1 MAKKLKDLSELTAEQ
16 LEEQQRQADLAGE
29 QLPEVDESADRIDE
43 ILKSNDLDGG
53 TVRLSRRG
61 PSENSFS
68 YVTKIKA
75 AEFDIDFVK
84 KVFGGGDYHGQTFRA
99 NGQMYKKFEFSIDAR
114 FQGTIELP
122 KGGQISGQPQVD
134 PVALM
139 RQMHEMGKDDKGN
152 SVIMQQMLKSQSE
165 QSQQNIAMM
174 QQNSKETM
182 QMMIAMM
189 TALATNRPAASDGL
203 SVKDLIALLP
213 TLVPLFKSDKPPSN
227 LLETIEALKGMRE
240 LVTAGTV
247 AEAPEAPKTLM
258 EQILASLPHVATT
271 VQALRGGQPTPQAP
285 KPAVSAQPQL
295 PVAGKPIPGAP
306 PVVAASPAVGAPAAA
321 GADDPKVQLL
331 TTLVNAAR
339 KNKDVELYADL
350 VNSELED
357 EDIPQFQQILTNE
370 GWFDLLFG
378 SLPDKAAVR
387 PWFEQLRTLLLESFA
402 TPVTTPLA
410 NGSSEPVQPAAAT
423 PSGTDTTGVQSG
435 RDADGASQN

>member
-1 MAKKLKDLSELTAEQ
+1 
-16 LEEQQRQADLAGE
+16 
-29 QLPEVDESADRIDE
+29 
-43 ILKSNDLDGG
+43 
-53 TVRLSRRG
+53 
-61 PSENSFS
+61 
-68 YVTKIKA
+68 
-75 AEFDIDFVK
+75 
-84 KVFGGGDYHGQTFRA
+84 
-99 NGQMYKKFEFSIDAR
+99 
-114 FQGTIELP
+114 
-122 KGGQISGQPQVD
+122 
-134 PVALM
+134 
-139 RQMHEMGKDDKGN
+139 
-152 SVIMQQMLKSQSE
+152 
-165 QSQQNIAMM
+165 
-174 QQNSKETM
+174 
-182 QMMIAMM
+182 MMIAMM
-189 TALATNRPAASDGL
+189 TALASNKPAATSEGL
-203 SVKDLIALLP
+203 SVKDLLTIIP
-213 TLVPLFKSDKPPSN
+213 TLVPIFKGEKQPST
-227 LLETIEALKGMRE
+227 LLETIEAMKGMRD
-240 LVTAGTV
+240 LVSTGTV

-258 EQILASLPHVATT
+258 EQILASLPHVAST
-271 VQALRGGQPTPQAP
+271 VQALRGGSTTPQAQP
-285 KPAVSAQPQL
+285 KPTGTAQPQL
-295 PVAGKPIPGAP
+295 SSTKGPIAGAP
-306 PVVAASPAVGAPAAA
+306 PQVPANPAAGAPAAT